1 MLRKGPMH
9 LVLVDNEPAILD
21 VLAAACSA
29 DGHTVVTFSSSSDAL
44 RYLAGHPADLLITDI
59 VMPPPDGFRL
69 VCSARKAQP
78 GLSAILVTGYSS
90 RYSLED
96 VLACGASD
104 LLFKPFRLQELR
116 VRVRLAEQ
124 RRRLQRREAV
134 PSPAGRLPAEQP
146 SDVQVEAEAK
156 RALYELVKKAG

>member
-1 MLRKGPMH
+1 MQ
-9 LVLVDNEPAILD
+9 LVLVDDEPAILD

-29 DGHTVVTFSSSSDAL
+29 DGHSVITFSSSSDAS
-44 RYLAGHPADLLITDI
+44 RYLSGSQADLLITDI

-69 VCSARKAQP
+69 VSAARKAQP
-78 GLSAILVTGYSS
+78 DLAAILVTGYSS

-116 VRVRLAEQ
+116 ARVRLAQE
-124 RRRLQRREAV
+124 RRRLQALGTPRPLSGER
-134 PSPAGRLPAEQP
+134 PTDHQS
-146 SDVQVEAEAK
+146 EAEVQAR
-156 RALYELVKKAG
+156 RALYRLARKAG

>member
-1 MLRKGPMH
+1 MH
-9 LVLVDNEPAILD
+9 LVLVDDEPAILD

-44 RYLAGHPADLLITDI
+44 RYLAGNTADLLITDI

-69 VCSARKAQP
+69 VSAARKAQP
-78 GLSAILVTGYSS
+78 DLAAILVTGYSS

-116 VRVRLAEQ
+116 ARICLAQE
-124 RRRLQRREAV
+124 RRRLQMQSAPRPLSGERPTEK
-134 PSPAGRLPAEQP
+134 PSVAEL
-146 SDVQVEAEAK
+146 DAR
-156 RALYELVKKAG
+156 RALYKLARKAG